1 MAAMKA
7 LGFASEDIIKIDREM
22 SWFEYLLSNIRF
34 ESCSSNYLGNH
45 HIT

>member
-7 LGFASEDIIKIDREM
+7 LGFASEETIKVDREM

-34 ESCSSNYLGNH
+34 ESCSTNFLANH

>member
-7 LGFASEDIIKIDREM
+7 LGFASEDVIKVDREM
-22 SWFEYLLSNIRF
+22 NWFEYLLSNVRF
-34 ESCSSNYLGNH
+34 ESCSTKNLGNH